1 MLVAIAA
8 AIAINAGYVVQHTGL
23 ASAPPVE
30 LHRPLASVAALL
42 RSPRWLAGAA
52 LGYGGLALGLLALTA
67 LPPSTV
73 PATIGAGLVVVAVL
87 SRAPAGRAAPL
98 GALLAVAALA
108 VLAVVAPAP
117 APHAPA
123 PWALAAA
130 AVLVAGAAALAARR
144 LPSPTGLG
152 LAAGLL

>member
-52 LGYGGLALGLLALTA
+52 LGYGRLALELPALTA
-67 LPPSTV
+67 LPLSTV
-73 PATIGAGLVVVAVL
+73 QAPVDARRVVVAGHA
-87 SRAPAGRAAPL
+87 RAPARRAAPTRAHL
-98 GALLAVAALA
+98 TGAEPALPAADL
-108 VLAVVAPAP
+108 PAP
-117 APHAPA
+117 
-123 PWALAAA
+123 
-130 AVLVAGAAALAARR
+130 
-144 LPSPTGLG
+144 
-152 LAAGLL
+152 